1 MKDLKPTV
9 LGFDRYERCRTI
21 GIYSFFRSTKN
32 GEEEIKY
39 DLDACEEYLGETY
52 GITVYQEQVML
63 CPNQQDLQRGG

>member
-1 MKDLKPTV
+1 MNALYRQDHWNIFL
-9 LGFDRYERCRTI
+9 LSFDE
-21 GIYSFFRSTKN
+21 N

-63 CPNQQDLQRGG
+63 CPNQQDLQKGG